1 MIRSWHRWLFTI
13 AAFLLLV
20 ALAANIRSARLTE
33 QNITS
38 VLHTDEV
45 MARFLRLRALLSETE
60 STARGYALA
69 GDTVSLA
76 LMGQSRADA
85 LLELRRIEEMTHDNP
100 VQQELLV
107 RVRELAESRFAAFD
121 LMVTQRGN
129 AVDPRTMI
137 PLVDEGRGLSR
148 ALQARMDEGLARE
161 QLLFDRRN
169 ARTWWHLHM
178 LHLTSI
184 GSGVMAIITA
194 AAGLF
199 LMKRAQKSALK
210 AAVLELD
217 KARVEHIAQKK
228 SRFLANVS
236 HEIRN
241 PLTSI
246 IGHAELLAR
255 SPDSRAGQESLA
267 AIQASGRSLLRLVN
281 DLLDLS
287 RMEVGRLKLD
297 PTPINVRDVLHE
309 VAVVHEGAIRLK
321 GLAFICRTSPEVP
334 PLLELDVERLKQVLG
349 NLVSNALKFTAEGS
363 IALEAFGTRVAGTHP
378 KFDLQFRVSDTGVGI
393 SETDQKR
400 IFRDYEQVAENAA
413 GRGTGLGLSI
423 SRQLVQLMGGTIA
436 LKSETGE
443 GSFFTINLP
452 GVPVVPGGTVS
463 ASADE
468 DAKAETAAAR

>member
-13 AAFLLLV
+13 AAVLLLV
-20 ALAANIRSARLTE
+20 TLATNIRSTRLTE

-38 VLHTDEV
+38 VLQTDEV

-85 LLELRRIEEMTHDNP
+85 LVELRRIQEMTRDNP
-100 VQQELLV
+100 VQQNLLA

-129 AVDPRTMI
+129 AVDPRSVI
-137 PLVDEGRGLSR
+137 PMVDEGRGLSR

-169 ARTWWHLHM
+169 ARARWHLH
-178 LHLTSI
+178 LLNLTSI

-194 AAGLF
+194 TAGLF
-199 LMKRAQKSALK
+199 LMKRAQKAALR

-217 KARVEHIAQKK
+217 KARVEHTALKK
-228 SRFLANVS
+228 SRFLAHVS
-236 HEIRN
+236 HEIRS

-246 IGHAELLAR
+246 IGHAELLAKN
-255 SPDSRAGQESLA
+255 PDGKTGRECLE
-267 AIQASGRSLLRLVN
+267 AIQASGRALLRLVN

-287 RMEVGRLKLD
+287 HMEVGRLKLD
-297 PTPINVRDVLHE
+297 PGPVSVRDVLHE
-309 VAVVHEGAIRLK
+309 VALVHEGAIREK

-334 PLLELDVERLKQVLG
+334 ALLELDAERMKQVLD
-349 NLVSNALKFTAEGS
+349 NLVSNALKFTQEGS

-378 KFDLQFRVSDTGVGI
+378 RFDLQFRVSDTGMGI
-393 SETDQKR
+393 SEKDQKR
-400 IFRDYEQVAENAA
+400 IFRDYEQGTEHAA
-413 GRGTGLGLSI
+413 GRGAGLGLSI

-443 GSFFTINLP
+443 GSFFTVNLP
-452 GVPVVPGGTVS
+452 GVPVVPGGAGSASAETADIEGVS
-463 ASADE
+463 AS
-468 DAKAETAAAR
+468 